1 MFAIGE
7 KLILFLKGFKAQSGY
22 YLMGDPPRWHKWDK
36 NNKAPKAAHHVV
48 DHTAHSKAVE
58 ALQKIHH
65 STHAKSAAEMV
76 GEVVIMGKKLAD
88 ERNALRRLGEVKRDL
103 LAGKK
108 PSAGAV
114 EWFWQAP
121 KEKRDAAIAEVLR
134 SRKPESVRLVDDM
147 IQHAPAGAMDA
158 ADGQVS
164 LFGDDP
170 VVAAGAGGDAGHA
183 EGDKWV
189 QPLDAAI
196 QEHQEL
202 VQVAT
207 TPTKVDDKVE
217 TEQQK
222 VELGRME
229 AARAEGGQQP
239 APAAEAE
246 PRIVFPVATTPA
258 PAAEPQP
265 LPTHPATRVLTEGER
280 NDIRRSSELFDKY
293 GRKAEGGRAAWREDV
308 MSGKMDN
315 LWEEHLAN
323 VKAVEER
330 AKAARKA
337 KNDAWRDKNLPR
349 LRANKAA
356 EIRAQQEARA
366 RADEFERKVAE
377 AQAAAQEKLRAQMEQ
392 DRRVEAAAQAKKEAD
407 EAAARANQPLELP
420 KSGRVSEDDPS
431 IYGSWL
437 LGREGALWSDVRK
450 LAPSS
455 EKVESSAKSPAA
467 APKKPSTVGRFW
479 GTKYAPTPVPAPASG
494 EAAVS
499 SKPIVFLPPSR
510 PVVGAAKDAAKAAS
524 DAAKAASDAAK
535 KVDDAQSELEK
546 KLQEYDEKEAARYA
560 KERYNLLTQGL
571 PEKEVTA
578 HWKNQ
583 EKISRDRASSI
594 KAQIQSAKDK
604 GDRIKVLR
612 LESERRDALREANG
626 HKMRALAPKGS

>member
-58 ALQKIHH
+58 SLQKIHH

-170 VVAAGAGGDAGHA
+170 VVAGAGGDAGHA

-246 PRIVFPVATTPA
+246 PRIVFPVASAPKTATQPTITPSSPTDAVAGMKQALEADDAAGALAAVAGLTLANLKTAMASIGVYARQGEAKRDFLARIGSILANNTRSAIKERERVSEMRELADRFDRASRTREIALGALARGGYDENHRDDATASQAESEMTRIRDEFAKLGDVPPSLAGRSVAAAPASAQAAPAPSPVAEPQIVFPVAATPA

-265 LPTHPATRVLTEGER
+265 LPTHPATRALTEGER

-356 EIRAQQEARA
+356 EIRAQQEAQRCRSPSGGA
-366 RADEFERKVAE
+366 R
-377 AQAAAQEKLRAQMEQ
+377 
-392 DRRVEAAAQAKKEAD
+392 EAACADGAGSARGSGGAGQA
-407 EAAARANQPLELP
+407 R
-420 KSGRVSEDDPS
+420 GR
-431 IYGSWL
+431 
-437 LGREGALWSDVRK
+437 
-450 LAPSS
+450 
-455 EKVESSAKSPAA
+455 
-467 APKKPSTVGRFW
+467 
-479 GTKYAPTPVPAPASG
+479 
-494 EAAVS
+494 
-499 SKPIVFLPPSR
+499 
-510 PVVGAAKDAAKAAS
+510 
-524 DAAKAASDAAK
+524 
-535 KVDDAQSELEK
+535 
-546 KLQEYDEKEAARYA
+546 
-560 KERYNLLTQGL
+560 
-571 PEKEVTA
+571 
-578 HWKNQ
+578 
-583 EKISRDRASSI
+583 
-594 KAQIQSAKDK
+594 
-604 GDRIKVLR
+604 
-612 LESERRDALREANG
+612 
-626 HKMRALAPKGS
+626 